1 VHIRSILPEWEILIV
16 NKLVYKRLFV
26 VSIKYLPKS
35 FSFTI
40 SLTLLLSGLLLVS
53 PLAFT
58 FVDPTALLRG
68 AAAQEHVLHNR
79 PPPSPDINDPN
90 LQVEEVVEGLELPT
104 SMAFLGENDILV
116 TEKDSGRVQRIVDG
130 ELQEEPVIDV
140 QVANNDE
147 RGLLGIDISN
157 TNGTGTANNEQYVF
171 LYFTE
176 SGGGADGDDWSEGI
190 SPAGTRLYRYNI
202 VPGIAEDDNDAQ
214 VQLTNETLL
223 LDLPATPGPR
233 YHGGP
238 VAIGPDNNVYVV
250 IGTLDHHETQAQN
263 FEDAPRPDGTSGVM
277 RITQEGEA
285 EDIQGVISDENPL
298 NLYYAYGMRQSFGM
312 EFDPVTGNLWDTE
325 NGPDQ
330 YDELNL
336 VEPGFNSGWRDVSG
350 LAERASDLNIEEDL
364 VDFDGKGKYS
374 DPEFTWQQTVA
385 PTGLDFLDSSAL
397 GAAYQNDL
405 FVGDYNNGNLY
416 HFDLNE
422 NRTQLVLGGGLAD
435 RALDP
440 GDEVG
445 DTLFGT
451 GFGGITDVKVGP
463 DGYLYVLTF
472 QDENGSIFRIVPEGL
487 DTDDTDDDTDEAEAV
502 EETADDT
509 GADDTDEAE
518 AVEETADD
526 TSVPTLAQILAE
538 RITRNTLNQ

>member
-1 VHIRSILPEWEILIV
+1 MG
-16 NKLVYKRLFV
+16 
-26 VSIKYLPKS
+26 IKSLPKS
-35 FSFTI
+35 ITI

-53 PLAFT
+53 PQALT
-58 FVDPTALLRG
+58 FIDPTALLRE
-68 AAAQEHVLHNR
+68 ASAQELREHILHNR
-79 PPPSPDINDPN
+79 PPPSPDVNDPN
-90 LQVEEVVEGLELPT
+90 LRVEEVFDGLELPT

-116 TEKDSGRVQRIVDG
+116 TEKDSGRVQRIIDG
-130 ELQEEPVIDV
+130 EMQDDPVIDV

-157 TNGTGTANNEQYVF
+157 TNGTANNEQYVF

-176 SGGGADGDDWSEGI
+176 SGGGEDGDDWSAGI
-190 SPAGTRLYRYNI
+190 PPSGTRLYKYNI
-202 VPGIAEDDNDAQ
+202 VQAIGEDDDDDDDEAQ
-214 VQLTNETLL
+214 VQLSNGTLL

-250 IGTLDHHETQAQN
+250 IGTVDHHETQAQN
-263 FEDAPRPDGTSGVM
+263 FEDAPEPDGTSGVF
-277 RITQEGEA
+277 RITQEGGVA
-285 EDIQGVISDENPL
+285 DIQGVISEEIPL
-298 NLYYAYGMRQSFGM
+298 NLYYGYGIRQSFGM

-350 LAERASDLNIEEDL
+350 LAGRAGDLNIEDDL
-364 VDFDGKGKYS
+364 VDFDGRGRYS

-385 PTGLDFLDSSAL
+385 PTGLDFLNSTGL
-397 GAAYQNDL
+397 GATYQNDL

-445 DTLFGT
+445 DILFGT

-472 QDENGSIFRIVPEGL
+472 QDDGGSIYRIVPEDV
-487 DTDDTDDDTDEAEAV
+487 DTDDDEADDDTDEAEI
-502 EETADDT
+502 EETT
-509 GADDTDEAE
+509 DDTDAP
-518 AVEETADD
+518 
-526 TSVPTLAQILAE
+526 SLAQTLVE
-538 RITRNTLNQ
+538 RITRDVTSQ

>member
-1 VHIRSILPEWEILIV
+1 MGF
-16 NKLVYKRLFV
+16 FV
-26 VSIKYLPKS
+26 VRITYLPMNS
-35 FSFTI
+35 TI
-40 SLTLLLSGLLLVS
+40 SVTLLLTGLLLLS
-53 PLAFT
+53 PQALTFT
-58 FVDPTALLRG
+58 APLPG
-68 AAAQEHVLHNR
+68 AAAQELREHISHNR
-79 PPPSPDINDPN
+79 PPASAADVNDPN
-90 LQVEEVVEGLELPT
+90 LRVETVIEGLEFPT

-157 TNGTGTANNEQYVF
+157 PNGTSTSNNEQYVF

-176 SGGGADGDDWSEGI
+176 SGGGEDGDDWSGGI

-202 VPGIAEDDNDAQ
+202 ASEIGEDDDDAQ
-214 VQLTNETLL
+214 VQLVNETLL

-238 VAIGPDNNVYVV
+238 VAIGPDNNAYVV
-250 IGTLDHHETQAQN
+250 IGTVDHHETQAQN
-263 FEDAPRPDGTSGVM
+263 FEDAPAPDGTSGIF
-277 RITQEGEA
+277 RTTQDGEVA
-285 EDIQGVISDENPL
+285 DIPGVISDQVPL

-325 NGPDQ
+325 NGPNQ

-350 LAERASDLNIEEDL
+350 LAARAPDLNIEDDL
-364 VDFDGKGKYS
+364 VDFDGRGKYS

-385 PTGLDFLDSSAL
+385 PTGLDFLNSSAL
-397 GAAYQNDL
+397 GAQYQNDL

-435 RALDP
+435 LALDP

-445 DTLFGT
+445 NILFGT

-472 QDENGSIFRIVPEGL
+472 QDEGSIFRIVPEDI
-487 DTDDTDDDTDEAEAV
+487 DTDDTDGTEGEESGATAATTTD
-502 EETADDT
+502 DDT
-509 GADDTDEAE
+509 GAR
-518 AVEETADD
+518 
-526 TSVPTLAQILAE
+526 SLNQILAE
-538 RITRNTLNQ
+538 RITRDILD

>member
-1 VHIRSILPEWEILIV
+1 MG
-16 NKLVYKRLFV
+16 
-26 VSIKYLPKS
+26 IKSLPKS
-35 FSFTI
+35 ITI

-53 PLAFT
+53 SQALT
-58 FVDPTALLRG
+58 FIDPTALLRG
-68 AAAQEHVLHNR
+68 ASAQELREHILHNR
-79 PPPSPDINDPN
+79 PPPSPDVNDPN
-90 LQVEEVVEGLELPT
+90 LRVEEVFDGLELPT

-116 TEKDSGRVQRIVDG
+116 TEKDSGRVQRIIDG
-130 ELQEEPVIDV
+130 EMQDDPVIDV

-157 TNGTGTANNEQYVF
+157 TNGTANNEQYVF

-176 SGGGADGDDWSEGI
+176 SGGGEDGDDWSAGI
-190 SPAGTRLYRYNI
+190 PPSGTRLYKYNI
-202 VPGIAEDDNDAQ
+202 VQAIGEDDDDDEAQ
-214 VQLTNETLL
+214 VQLSNGTLL

-238 VAIGPDNNVYVV
+238 VTVGPDNNVYVV
-250 IGTLDHHETQAQN
+250 IGTVDHHETQAQN
-263 FEDAPRPDGTSGVM
+263 FEDAPEPDGTSGVF
-277 RITQEGEA
+277 RITQEGRVA
-285 EDIQGVISDENPL
+285 DIQGVISEEIPL
-298 NLYYAYGMRQSFGM
+298 NLYYGYGIRQSFGM

-350 LAERASDLNIEEDL
+350 LAGRAGDLNIEDDL
-364 VDFDGKGKYS
+364 VDFDGRGRYS

-385 PTGLDFLDSSAL
+385 PTGLDFLNSTGL

-445 DTLFGT
+445 EILFGT

-472 QDENGSIFRIVPEGL
+472 QDDGGSIYRIVPEDA
-487 DTDDTDDDTDEAEAV
+487 DTDDDEPDGDTDEAEI
-502 EETADDT
+502 EETTDDT
-509 GADDTDEAE
+509 GA
-518 AVEETADD
+518 
-526 TSVPTLAQILAE
+526 PTLAQTLVE
-538 RITRNTLNQ
+538 RITRDVTSQ

>member
-1 VHIRSILPEWEILIV
+1 ML
-16 NKLVYKRLFV
+16 
-26 VSIKYLPKS
+26 
-35 FSFTI
+35 SFTLLVT
-40 SLTLLLSGLLLVS
+40 SLLLLSPQAL
-53 PLAFT
+53 T
-58 FVDPTALLRG
+58 FIDPTAPLPG
-68 AAAQEHVLHNR
+68 AAAQELQNHISHNR
-79 PPPSPDINDPN
+79 PPASSPDVNDPN
-90 LQVEEVVEGLELPT
+90 LRVETVVEGLEFPT

-130 ELQEEPVIDV
+130 DLQEEPVIDV

-147 RGLLGIDISN
+147 RGLLGIDISSP
-157 TNGTGTANNEQYVF
+157 NGTRTNNNEQYVF

-176 SGGGADGDDWSEGI
+176 SGGGEDGDDWSEGI
-190 SPAGTRLYRYNI
+190 APAGTRLYRYNI
-202 VPGIAEDDNDAQ
+202 APEIGEDAQ
-214 VQLTNETLL
+214 MQLVNETLL

-238 VAIGPDNNVYVV
+238 VAVGPDNNAYVV
-250 IGTLDHHETQAQN
+250 IGTVDHHETQAQN
-263 FEDAPRPDGTSGVM
+263 FEDGPAPDGTSGII
-277 RITQEGEA
+277 RTTQEGKVA
-285 EDIQGVISDENPL
+285 DIPGVISDQVPL
-298 NLYYAYGMRQSFGM
+298 SLYYAYGMRQSFGM

-325 NGPDQ
+325 NGPNQ

-350 LAERASDLNIEEDL
+350 LAQRAPDLNVEEDL
-364 VDFDGKGKYS
+364 VDFDGRGVYS

-385 PTGLDFLDSSAL
+385 PTGLDFLNSSAL
-397 GAAYQNDL
+397 GAQYQNDL

-422 NRTQLVLGGGLAD
+422 NRTQLVLEGGLAD

-445 DTLFGT
+445 NILFGT

-472 QDENGSIFRIVPEGL
+472 QDEGSIFRIVPEDFDDDTDGTEGE
-487 DTDDTDDDTDEAEAV
+487 DNAATSTTTDDTDGTEGEDNAAT
-502 EETADDT
+502 DDT
-509 GADDTDEAE
+509 GDR
-518 AVEETADD
+518 
-526 TSVPTLAQILAE
+526 SLSQILVE
-538 RITRNTLNQ
+538 RITRDVLNQ

>member
-1 VHIRSILPEWEILIV
+1 MNS
-16 NKLVYKRLFV
+16 
-26 VSIKYLPKS
+26 
-35 FSFTI
+35 TI
-40 SLTLLLSGLLLVS
+40 SVTLLLTGLLLLS
-53 PLAFT
+53 PQALTFT
-58 FVDPTALLRG
+58 APLPG
-68 AAAQEHVLHNR
+68 AAAQELREHISHNR
-79 PPPSPDINDPN
+79 PPASAADVNDPN
-90 LQVEEVVEGLELPT
+90 LRVETVIEGLEFPT

-157 TNGTGTANNEQYVF
+157 PNGTSTSNNEQYVF

-176 SGGGADGDDWSEGI
+176 SGGGEDGDDWSGGI

-202 VPGIAEDDNDAQ
+202 ASEIGEDDDDDAQ
-214 VQLTNETLL
+214 VQLVNETLL

-250 IGTLDHHETQAQN
+250 IGTVDHHETQAQN
-263 FEDAPRPDGTSGVM
+263 FEDAPAPDGTSGIF
-277 RITQEGEA
+277 RITQDGEVG
-285 EDIQGVISDENPL
+285 DIPGVISDQVPL

-325 NGPDQ
+325 NGPNQ

-350 LAERASDLNIEEDL
+350 LAARAPDLNIEDDL
-364 VDFDGKGKYS
+364 VDFDGRGKYS

-385 PTGLDFLDSSAL
+385 PTGLDFLNSSAL
-397 GAAYQNDL
+397 GAQYQNDL

-422 NRTQLVLGGGLAD
+422 NRTQLVLEGGLAD

-445 DTLFGT
+445 SILFGT

-472 QDENGSIFRIVPEGL
+472 QDDGGSIFRIIPE
-487 DTDDTDDDTDEAEAV
+487 DADADDADEAEEEATATAATTTDDDT
-502 EETADDT
+502 
-509 GADDTDEAE
+509 GAR
-518 AVEETADD
+518 
-526 TSVPTLAQILAE
+526 SLNQILAE
-538 RITRNTLNQ
+538 RITRDILD

>member
-1 VHIRSILPEWEILIV
+1 MR
-16 NKLVYKRLFV
+16 
-26 VSIKYLPKS
+26 IKSLPKS
-35 FSFTI
+35 ITI
-40 SLTLLLSGLLLVS
+40 SLTLLLSGLLLVT
-53 PLAFT
+53 PQALT
-58 FVDPTALLRG
+58 FIDPTALLRG
-68 AAAQEHVLHNR
+68 AAAQELREHILHNR
-79 PPPSPDINDPN
+79 PSPSPDVNDPN
-90 LQVEEVVEGLELPT
+90 LRVEEVFEGLELPT

-130 ELQEEPVIDV
+130 ELQDDPVIDV

-157 TNGTGTANNEQYVF
+157 TNGTANNEQYVF

-176 SGGGADGDDWSEGI
+176 SGGGEDGDDWSAGI
-190 SPAGTRLYRYNI
+190 PPSGTRLYKYNI
-202 VPGIAEDDNDAQ
+202 VQAIGEDDDDDDEAQ
-214 VQLTNETLL
+214 MQLSNGTLL

-238 VAIGPDNNVYVV
+238 VTIGPDNNVYVV
-250 IGTLDHHETQAQN
+250 IGTVDHHETQAQN
-263 FEDAPRPDGTSGVM
+263 FEDGPEPDGTSGVF
-277 RITQEGEA
+277 RITQEGVVA
-285 EDIQGVISDENPL
+285 DIQGVISEEIPL
-298 NLYYAYGMRQSFGM
+298 NLYYGYGIRQSFGM
-312 EFDPVTGNLWDTE
+312 AFDPVTGNLWDTE

-350 LAERASDLNIEEDL
+350 LAARAGDLNIEDDL
-364 VDFDGKGKYS
+364 VDFDDRGRYS

-385 PTGLDFLDSSAL
+385 PTGLDFLNSTGL

-440 GDEVG
+440 GDQVG
-445 DTLFGT
+445 DILFGT
-451 GFGGITDVKVGP
+451 GFGGITDVKAGP

-472 QDENGSIFRIVPEGL
+472 QDDGGSIYRIVPEDA
-487 DTDDTDDDTDEAEAV
+487 DTDADEDTDEADADTDEAEI
-502 EETADDT
+502 EETTVDT
-509 GADDTDEAE
+509 GA
-518 AVEETADD
+518 
-526 TSVPTLAQILAE
+526 PTLAQTLVE
-538 RITRNTLNQ
+538 RITRDVLSQ

>member
-1 VHIRSILPEWEILIV
+1 MG
-16 NKLVYKRLFV
+16 
-26 VSIKYLPKS
+26 IKYLPK
-35 FSFTI
+35 SFTI

-53 PLAFT
+53 PQALT
-58 FVDPTALLRG
+58 FIDPTALLRG
-68 AAAQEHVLHNR
+68 AAAQELREHILHNR
-79 PPPSPDINDPN
+79 PPPSPDVNDPN
-90 LQVEEVVEGLELPT
+90 LRVEEVFEGLELPT

-116 TEKDSGRVQRIVDG
+116 TEKDSGTVQRIVDG
-130 ELQEEPVIDV
+130 ELQDDPVIDV

-157 TNGTGTANNEQYVF
+157 TNSTDTANNEQYVF

-176 SGGGADGDDWSEGI
+176 SGGGEDGDDWSAGI
-190 SPAGTRLYRYNI
+190 PPSGTRLYKYNI
-202 VPGIAEDDNDAQ
+202 VQAIGDEDDDDDAQ
-214 VQLTNETLL
+214 VQLANETLL

-250 IGTLDHHETQAQN
+250 IGTVDHHETQAQN
-263 FEDAPRPDGTSGVM
+263 FEDGPEPDGTSGVI
-277 RITQEGEA
+277 RITQEGEVA
-285 EDIQGVISDENPL
+285 DIQGVISDEVPL
-298 NLYYAYGMRQSFGM
+298 NLYYGYGMRQSFGM
-312 EFDPVTGNLWDTE
+312 AFDPVTGNLWDTE

-350 LAERASDLNIEEDL
+350 LAERAGDLDIENDL
-364 VDFDGKGKYS
+364 VDFDGRGIYS

-385 PTGLDFLDSSAL
+385 PTGLDFLNSGGL

-440 GDEVG
+440 GDAVG
-445 DTLFGT
+445 DILFGT
-451 GFGGITDVKVGP
+451 GFGGITDVKAGP

-472 QDENGSIFRIVPEGL
+472 QDDGGSIYRIVPEDA
-487 DTDDTDDDTDEAEAV
+487 DTDDDTDDADTDDDTDEAEV
-502 EETADDT
+502 EETTDET
-509 GADDTDEAE
+509 GAP
-518 AVEETADD
+518 
-526 TSVPTLAQILAE
+526 SIAQILVE
-538 RITRNTLNQ
+538 RITRDALSQ

>member
-1 VHIRSILPEWEILIV
+1 M
-16 NKLVYKRLFV
+16 
-26 VSIKYLPKS
+26 
-35 FSFTI
+35 I

-53 PLAFT
+53 PQALT
-58 FVDPTALLRG
+58 FIDPTALLRG
-68 AAAQEHVLHNR
+68 ASAQELREHILHNR
-79 PPPSPDINDPN
+79 PPPSPDVNDPN
-90 LQVEEVVEGLELPT
+90 LRVEEVFDGLELPT

-116 TEKDSGRVQRIVDG
+116 TEKDSGRVQRIIDG
-130 ELQEEPVIDV
+130 EMQDDPVIDV

-157 TNGTGTANNEQYVF
+157 TNGTANNEQYVF

-176 SGGGADGDDWSEGI
+176 SGGGEDGDDWSAGI
-190 SPAGTRLYRYNI
+190 PPSGTRLYKYNI
-202 VPGIAEDDNDAQ
+202 VQAIGEDDDDDDDAQ
-214 VQLTNETLL
+214 VQLSNGTLL

-250 IGTLDHHETQAQN
+250 IGTVDHHETQAQN
-263 FEDAPRPDGTSGVM
+263 FEDAPEPDGTSGVF
-277 RITQEGEA
+277 RITQEGGVA
-285 EDIQGVISDENPL
+285 DIQGVISDEVPL
-298 NLYYAYGMRQSFGM
+298 NLYYAYGIRQSFGM

-350 LAERASDLNIEEDL
+350 LAGRAGDLNIEDDL
-364 VDFDGKGKYS
+364 VDFDGRGRYS

-385 PTGLDFLDSSAL
+385 PTGLDFLNSTGL
-397 GAAYQNDL
+397 GATYQNDL

-440 GDEVG
+440 GVEVS
-445 DTLFGT
+445 DILFGT

-472 QDENGSIFRIVPEGL
+472 QDDGGSIYRIVPEDV
-487 DTDDTDDDTDEAEAV
+487 DTDDDEADDDTDEAEI
-502 EETADDT
+502 EETTDDT
-509 GADDTDEAE
+509 GA
-518 AVEETADD
+518 
-526 TSVPTLAQILAE
+526 PTLAQTLVE
-538 RITRNTLNQ
+538 RITRDVTSQ

>member
-1 VHIRSILPEWEILIV
+1 MI
-16 NKLVYKRLFV
+16 KQLFV
-26 VSIKYLPKS
+26 VTIRYLPKNI
-35 FSFTI
+35 TT
-40 SLTLLLSGLLLVS
+40 SLTLLLLGLLLLSVQ
-53 PLAFT
+53 AFT
-58 FVDPTALLRG
+58 FIDPTALSRG
-68 AAAQEHVLHNR
+68 AAAQEAREHISHNR
-79 PPPSPDINDPN
+79 PPPSPEVNDPN
-90 LQVEEVVEGLELPT
+90 LQVEEVFEGLELPT
-104 SMAFLGENDILV
+104 SMAFLGDNDLLV

-130 ELQEEPVIDV
+130 ELQEDPVIDV

-157 TNGTGTANNEQYVF
+157 TNGAEYVF

-176 SGGGADGDDWSEGI
+176 SGGGEDGDDWSEGI
-190 SPAGTRLYRYNI
+190 SPAGTRLYRYN
-202 VPGIAEDDNDAQ
+202 VVSGIGEDGDNAD

-238 VAIGPDNNVYVV
+238 VAIGPDNNVYAV
-250 IGTLDHHETQAQN
+250 IGTVDHHETQAQN
-263 FEDAPRPDGTSGVM
+263 FEDGPKPDGTSGIM
-277 RITQEGEA
+277 RITQEGEV
-285 EDIQGVISDENPL
+285 EDIQGIISDETPL
-298 NLYYAYGMRQSFGM
+298 NLYYGYGMRQSFGM

-325 NGPDQ
+325 NGPNQ

-350 LAERASDLNIEEDL
+350 LAERADDLDIEEDL
-364 VDFDGKGKYS
+364 VDFDGRGRYS

-397 GAAYQNDL
+397 GAVYQNDL

-422 NRTQLVLGGGLAD
+422 NRTQLVLGGDLLD
-435 RALDP
+435 KALDP
-440 GDEVG
+440 GDEV
-445 DTLFGT
+445 DDILFGT

-463 DGYLYVLTF
+463 DGYLYVSTF
-472 QDENGSIFRIVPEGL
+472 QDDSGSIFRIVPNDL
-487 DTDDTDDDTDEAEAV
+487 DADDTDEAEGVEETATTTASDTDDTDVDETDEAEGV

-509 GADDTDEAE
+509 GAP
-518 AVEETADD
+518 
-526 TSVPTLAQILAE
+526 SLAQILAE
-538 RITRNTLNQ
+538 RVSRNTINQ

>member
-1 VHIRSILPEWEILIV
+1 MGF
-16 NKLVYKRLFV
+16 FV
-26 VSIKYLPKS
+26 VRITYLPMNS
-35 FSFTI
+35 TI
-40 SLTLLLSGLLLVS
+40 SVTLLLTGLLLLS
-53 PLAFT
+53 PQALTFT
-58 FVDPTALLRG
+58 APLPG
-68 AAAQEHVLHNR
+68 AAAQELREHISHNR
-79 PPPSPDINDPN
+79 PPASAADVNDPN
-90 LQVEEVVEGLELPT
+90 LRVETVIEGLEFPT

-157 TNGTGTANNEQYVF
+157 PNGTSTSNNEQYVF

-176 SGGGADGDDWSEGI
+176 SGGGEDGDDWSGGI

-202 VPGIAEDDNDAQ
+202 ASEIGEDDDDDAQ
-214 VQLTNETLL
+214 VQLVNETLL

-238 VAIGPDNNVYVV
+238 VAIGPDNNAYVV
-250 IGTLDHHETQAQN
+250 IGTVDHHETQAQN
-263 FEDAPRPDGTSGVM
+263 FEDAPAPDGTSGIF
-277 RITQEGEA
+277 RTTQDGEVA
-285 EDIQGVISDENPL
+285 DIPGVISDQVPL

-325 NGPDQ
+325 NGPNQ

-350 LAERASDLNIEEDL
+350 LAARAPDLNIEDDL
-364 VDFDGKGKYS
+364 VDFDGRGKYS

-385 PTGLDFLDSSAL
+385 PTGLDFLNSSAL
-397 GAAYQNDL
+397 GAQYQNDL

-435 RALDP
+435 LALDP

-445 DTLFGT
+445 NILFGT

-472 QDENGSIFRIVPEGL
+472 QDEGSIFRIVPEDI
-487 DTDDTDDDTDEAEAV
+487 DTDDTDGTEGEESGATAATTTD
-502 EETADDT
+502 DDT
-509 GADDTDEAE
+509 GAR
-518 AVEETADD
+518 
-526 TSVPTLAQILAE
+526 SLNQILAE
-538 RITRNTLNQ
+538 RITRDILD

>member
-1 VHIRSILPEWEILIV
+1 VG
-16 NKLVYKRLFV
+16 
-26 VSIKYLPKS
+26 IKYLPKS
-35 FSFTI
+35 VTI

-53 PLAFT
+53 PQALT
-58 FVDPTALLRG
+58 FIE
-68 AAAQEHVLHNR
+68 AAAQELREHILHNR
-79 PPPSPDINDPN
+79 PSPSPDINDPN
-90 LQVEEVVEGLELPT
+90 LEVEEVFEGLELPT
-104 SMAFLGENDILV
+104 SMAFLGEDDILV

-130 ELQEEPVIDV
+130 EMQEEPVIDV

-157 TNGTGTANNEQYVF
+157 TNGTGQYVF

-176 SGGGADGDDWSEGI
+176 SGGGEDGDDWSEGTP
-190 SPAGTRLYRYNI
+190 PAGTRLYRYNI
-202 VPGIAEDDNDAQ
+202 VPGIGEDAQ
-214 VQLTNETLL
+214 MQLTGETLL

-263 FEDAPRPDGTSGVM
+263 FEDGPEPDGTSGIM
-277 RITQEGEA
+277 RITQEGDEA
-285 EDIQGVISDENPL
+285 DIQGIISDETPL
-298 NLYYAYGMRQSFGM
+298 NLYYGYGIRQSFGM

-325 NGPDQ
+325 NGNIE

-350 LAERASDLNIEEDL
+350 LAERAGDLDMEEDL
-364 VDFDGKGKYS
+364 VDFDGRGRYS

-397 GAAYQNDL
+397 GATYQNDL

-416 HFDLNE
+416 HFDLNQD
-422 NRTQLVLGGGLAD
+422 RTQLVLGGGLAD
-435 RALDP
+435 RALDS
-440 GDEVG
+440 GDVVG
-445 DTLFGT
+445 DILFGT
-451 GFGGITDVKVGP
+451 GFGGITDVEVGP

-472 QDENGSIFRIVPEGL
+472 QDDGGSIFRIVPEGL
-487 DTDDTDDDTDEAEAV
+487 DTDGDADE
-502 EETADDT
+502 EE
-509 GADDTDEAE
+509 
-518 AVEETADD
+518 
-526 TSVPTLAQILAE
+526 
-538 RITRNTLNQ
+538 

>member
-1 VHIRSILPEWEILIV
+1 MRIT
-16 NKLVYKRLFV
+16 
-26 VSIKYLPKS
+26 YLPPNITLS
-35 FSFTI
+35 V
-40 SLTLLLSGLLLVS
+40 TLLLMGILLLS
-53 PLAFT
+53 PQAMTFT
-58 FVDPTALLRG
+58 ASLPG
-68 AAAQEHVLHNR
+68 AAAQELREHILHNR
-79 PPPSPDINDPN
+79 PPPSPNVNDPN
-90 LQVEEVVEGLELPT
+90 LRVETVFEDLEFPT

-116 TEKDSGRVQRIVDG
+116 TEKESGRVQRIVDG
-130 ELQEEPVIDV
+130 EMQDEPIIDV

-147 RGLLGIDISN
+147 RGLLGIDISSPN
-157 TNGTGTANNEQYVF
+157 STPTNNNERYVF

-176 SGGGADGDDWSEGI
+176 SGGGEDGDDWSGGI
-190 SPAGTRLYRYNI
+190 APAGTRLYRYNI
-202 VPGIAEDDNDAQ
+202 ASEIGEDDDDDDAQ
-214 VQLTNETLL
+214 MQLVNGTLL

-238 VAIGPDNNVYVV
+238 VAIGPDNNAYVV
-250 IGTLDHHETQAQN
+250 IGTVDHHETQAQN
-263 FEDAPRPDGTSGVM
+263 FEDAPAPDGTSGIF
-277 RITQEGEA
+277 RTTQEGEVA
-285 EDIQGVISDENPL
+285 DIPGVISDQVPL

-350 LAERASDLNIEEDL
+350 LAERAAGLSVEDDL
-364 VDFDGKGKYS
+364 VDFDGRGNYS

-385 PTGLDFLDSSAL
+385 PTGLDFLNSSAL
-397 GAAYQNDL
+397 GAQYQNDL

-422 NRTQLVLGGGLAD
+422 NRTQLVLEGGLAD

-445 DTLFGT
+445 SILFGT

-472 QDENGSIFRIVPEGL
+472 QDDGGSIFRIIPE
-487 DTDDTDDDTDEAEAV
+487 DADADDADEAEEEATATAATTTDDDT
-502 EETADDT
+502 
-509 GADDTDEAE
+509 GAR
-518 AVEETADD
+518 
-526 TSVPTLAQILAE
+526 SLNQILAE
-538 RITRNTLNQ
+538 RITRDILD

>member
-1 VHIRSILPEWEILIV
+1 MNS
-16 NKLVYKRLFV
+16 
-26 VSIKYLPKS
+26 
-35 FSFTI
+35 TI
-40 SLTLLLSGLLLVS
+40 SVTLLLTGLLLLS
-53 PLAFT
+53 PQALTFT
-58 FVDPTALLRG
+58 APLPG
-68 AAAQEHVLHNR
+68 AAAQELREHISHNR
-79 PPPSPDINDPN
+79 PPASAADVNDPN
-90 LQVEEVVEGLELPT
+90 LRVETVIEGLEFPT

-157 TNGTGTANNEQYVF
+157 PNGTSTSNNEQYVF

-176 SGGGADGDDWSEGI
+176 SGGGEDGDDWSGGI
-190 SPAGTRLYRYNI
+190 SPTGTRLYRYNI
-202 VPGIAEDDNDAQ
+202 ASEIGEDEDDDAQ
-214 VQLTNETLL
+214 VQLVNETLL

-238 VAIGPDNNVYVV
+238 VAIGPDNNAYVV
-250 IGTLDHHETQAQN
+250 IGTVDHHETQAQN
-263 FEDAPRPDGTSGVM
+263 FEDAPAPDGTSGIF
-277 RITQEGEA
+277 RTTQDGEVA
-285 EDIQGVISDENPL
+285 DIPGVISDQVPL
-298 NLYYAYGMRQSFGM
+298 NFYYAYGMRQSFGM

-325 NGPDQ
+325 NGPNQ

-350 LAERASDLNIEEDL
+350 LAARAPELNIEDDL
-364 VDFDGKGKYS
+364 VDFDGRGNYS

-385 PTGLDFLDSSAL
+385 PTGLDFLNASAL
-397 GAAYQNDL
+397 GAQYQNDL

-422 NRTQLVLGGGLAD
+422 NRTQLVLEGGLAD

-445 DTLFGT
+445 SILFGT

-472 QDENGSIFRIVPEGL
+472 QDDGGSIFRIIPE
-487 DTDDTDDDTDEAEAV
+487 DADADDADEAEEEATATAATTTDDDT
-502 EETADDT
+502 
-509 GADDTDEAE
+509 GAR
-518 AVEETADD
+518 
-526 TSVPTLAQILAE
+526 SLNQILAE
-538 RITRNTLNQ
+538 RITRDILD

>member
-1 VHIRSILPEWEILIV
+1 
-16 NKLVYKRLFV
+16 
-26 VSIKYLPKS
+26 
-35 FSFTI
+35 
-40 SLTLLLSGLLLVS
+40 
-53 PLAFT
+53 
-58 FVDPTALLRG
+58 
-68 AAAQEHVLHNR
+68 
-79 PPPSPDINDPN
+79 
-90 LQVEEVVEGLELPT
+90 
-104 SMAFLGENDILV
+104 
-116 TEKDSGRVQRIVDG
+116 
-130 ELQEEPVIDV
+130 
-140 QVANNDE
+140 
-147 RGLLGIDISN
+147 
-157 TNGTGTANNEQYVF
+157 
-171 LYFTE
+171 
-176 SGGGADGDDWSEGI
+176 
-190 SPAGTRLYRYNI
+190 
-202 VPGIAEDDNDAQ
+202 
-214 VQLTNETLL
+214 
-223 LDLPATPGPR
+223 
-233 YHGGP
+233 
-238 VAIGPDNNVYVV
+238 
-250 IGTLDHHETQAQN
+250 
-263 FEDAPRPDGTSGVM
+263 M

-422 NRTQLVLGGGLAD
+422 NRTQLVLGGSLAD
-435 RALDP
+435 RSLDP

>member
-1 VHIRSILPEWEILIV
+1 MG
-16 NKLVYKRLFV
+16 
-26 VSIKYLPKS
+26 IKSLPKS
-35 FSFTI
+35 ITI

-53 PLAFT
+53 SQALT
-58 FVDPTALLRG
+58 FIDPTALLRG
-68 AAAQEHVLHNR
+68 ASAQELREHILHNR
-79 PPPSPDINDPN
+79 PPPSPDVNDPN
-90 LQVEEVVEGLELPT
+90 LRVEEVFDGLELPT

-116 TEKDSGRVQRIVDG
+116 TEKDSGRVQRIIDG
-130 ELQEEPVIDV
+130 EMQDDPVIDV

-157 TNGTGTANNEQYVF
+157 TNGTANNEQYVF

-176 SGGGADGDDWSEGI
+176 SGGGEDGDDWSAGI
-190 SPAGTRLYRYNI
+190 PPSGTRLYKYNI
-202 VPGIAEDDNDAQ
+202 VQAIGEDDDDDEAQ
-214 VQLTNETLL
+214 VQLSNGTLL

-238 VAIGPDNNVYVV
+238 VTVGPDNNVYVV
-250 IGTLDHHETQAQN
+250 IGTVDHHETQAQN
-263 FEDAPRPDGTSGVM
+263 FEDAPEPDGTSGVF
-277 RITQEGEA
+277 RITQEGRVA
-285 EDIQGVISDENPL
+285 DIQGVISEEIPL
-298 NLYYAYGMRQSFGM
+298 NLYYGYGIRQSFGM

-350 LAERASDLNIEEDL
+350 LAGRAGDLNIEDDL
-364 VDFDGKGKYS
+364 VDFDGRGRYS

-385 PTGLDFLDSSAL
+385 PTGLDFLNSTGL

-445 DTLFGT
+445 EILFGT

-472 QDENGSIFRIVPEGL
+472 QDDGGSIYRIVPEDL
-487 DTDDTDDDTDEAEAV
+487 DTDDDEADGDTDEAEI
-502 EETADDT
+502 EETTDDT
-509 GADDTDEAE
+509 GA
-518 AVEETADD
+518 
-526 TSVPTLAQILAE
+526 PTLAQTLVE
-538 RITRNTLNQ
+538 RITRDVTSQ

>member
-1 VHIRSILPEWEILIV
+1 M
-16 NKLVYKRLFV
+16 
-26 VSIKYLPKS
+26 
-35 FSFTI
+35 

-53 PLAFT
+53 PQALT
-58 FVDPTALLRG
+58 FIDPAELPRE
-68 AAAQEHVLHNR
+68 AAAQELREHILHNR
-79 PPPSPDINDPN
+79 PSPSPNVNDPS
-90 LQVEEVVEGLELPT
+90 LRVEEVFEGLQLPT

-116 TEKDSGRVQRIVDG
+116 TEKDSGTVQRIVDG

-176 SGGGADGDDWSEGI
+176 SGGGEDGDDWSAGI
-190 SPAGTRLYRYNI
+190 PPAGTRLYRYNI
-202 VPGIAEDDNDAQ
+202 VQGIEGDDDEDTQ
-214 VQLTNETLL
+214 VQLTNGTLL

-238 VAIGPDNNVYVV
+238 VAIGPDNSVYVV
-250 IGTLDHHETQAQN
+250 IGTVDHHETQSQN
-263 FEDAPRPDGTSGVM
+263 FEDGPAPDGTSGVM
-277 RITQEGEA
+277 RITQEGEVA
-285 EDIQGVISDENPL
+285 NIQGVISDEIPL
-298 NLYYAYGMRQSFGM
+298 NLYYAYGIRQSFGM

-325 NGPDQ
+325 NGNLE
-330 YDELNL
+330 YDEINL

-350 LAERASDLNIEEDL
+350 LAGRTADLDIEEDL
-364 VDFDGKGKYS
+364 VNFDGRGRYS

-385 PTGLDFLDSSAL
+385 PTGLDFLDSSGL

-440 GDEVG
+440 GDQVG
-445 DTLFGT
+445 DILFGT

-472 QDENGSIFRIVPEGL
+472 QDDGGSIYRIVPDDL
-487 DTDDTDDDTDEAEAV
+487 DTEDADEAEV
-502 EETADDT
+502 EETTDDADEAEVEETTDDT
-509 GADDTDEAE
+509 GAP
-518 AVEETADD
+518 
-526 TSVPTLAQILAE
+526 SLAQILAE
-538 RITRNTLNQ
+538 RITRGTINQ

>member
-1 VHIRSILPEWEILIV
+1 MG
-16 NKLVYKRLFV
+16 
-26 VSIKYLPKS
+26 IKSLPKS
-35 FSFTI
+35 ITI

-53 PLAFT
+53 PQALT
-58 FVDPTALLRG
+58 FIDPTALLRE
-68 AAAQEHVLHNR
+68 ASAQELREHILHNR
-79 PPPSPDINDPN
+79 PPPSPDVNDPN
-90 LQVEEVVEGLELPT
+90 LRVEEVFDGLELPT

-116 TEKDSGRVQRIVDG
+116 TEKDSGRVQRIIDG
-130 ELQEEPVIDV
+130 EMQDDPVIDV

-157 TNGTGTANNEQYVF
+157 TNGTANNEQYVF

-176 SGGGADGDDWSEGI
+176 SGGGEDGDDWSAGI
-190 SPAGTRLYRYNI
+190 PPSGTRLYKYNI
-202 VPGIAEDDNDAQ
+202 VQAIGEDDDDDDDDDDEAQ
-214 VQLTNETLL
+214 VQLSNGTLL

-250 IGTLDHHETQAQN
+250 IGTVDHHETQAQN
-263 FEDAPRPDGTSGVM
+263 FEDAPEPDGTSGVF
-277 RITQEGEA
+277 RITQEGEVA
-285 EDIQGVISDENPL
+285 DIQGVISEEIPL
-298 NLYYAYGMRQSFGM
+298 NLYYGYGIRQSFGM

-350 LAERASDLNIEEDL
+350 LAGRAGDLNIEDDL
-364 VDFDGKGKYS
+364 VDFDGRGRYS

-385 PTGLDFLDSSAL
+385 PTGLDFLNSTGL
-397 GAAYQNDL
+397 GATYQNDL

-445 DTLFGT
+445 DILFGT

-472 QDENGSIFRIVPEGL
+472 QDDGGSIYRIVPEDV
-487 DTDDTDDDTDEAEAV
+487 DTDDDEADDDTDEAEI
-502 EETADDT
+502 EETT
-509 GADDTDEAE
+509 DDTDAP
-518 AVEETADD
+518 
-526 TSVPTLAQILAE
+526 SLAQTLVE
-538 RITRNTLNQ
+538 RITRDVTSQ

>member
-1 VHIRSILPEWEILIV
+1 VRIT
-16 NKLVYKRLFV
+16 
-26 VSIKYLPKS
+26 YLS
-35 FSFTI
+35 TSNT
-40 SLTLLLSGLLLVS
+40 LYVTLLLTGLLLLS
-53 PLAFT
+53 PQALTFT
-58 FVDPTALLRG
+58 APLPG
-68 AAAQEHVLHNR
+68 AAAQELREHISHNR
-79 PPPSPDINDPN
+79 PSASAASVNDPN
-90 LQVEEVVEGLELPT
+90 LRVETVVEGLEFPT
-104 SMAFLGENDILV
+104 SMAFLGQNDILV

-147 RGLLGIDISN
+147 RGLLGIDVSSSN
-157 TNGTGTANNEQYVF
+157 NTVTNNNEQYVF

-176 SGGGADGDDWSEGI
+176 SGGGEDGDDWSGGI
-190 SPAGTRLYRYNI
+190 APAGTRLYRYNI
-202 VPGIAEDDNDAQ
+202 APGIGEDAQ
-214 VQLTNETLL
+214 MQLVNETLL

-238 VAIGPDNNVYVV
+238 VAIGPDNNAYVV
-250 IGTLDHHETQAQN
+250 IGTVDHHETQAQN
-263 FEDAPRPDGTSGVM
+263 FEDGPAPDGTSGIM
-277 RITQEGEA
+277 RITRDGEVA
-285 EDIQGVISDENPL
+285 DIPGVISDQVPL

-325 NGPDQ
+325 NGPSQ

-350 LAERASDLNIEEDL
+350 LAERAPDLNIEDDL
-364 VDFDGKGKYS
+364 VDFEGRGNYS
-374 DPEFTWQQTVA
+374 DPEFTWQQTIG
-385 PTGLDFLDSSAL
+385 PTGLDFLNSSAL
-397 GAAYQNDL
+397 GAQYQNDL

-422 NRTQLVLGGGLAD
+422 NRTQLVLEGGLAD

-445 DTLFGT
+445 NILFGT

-472 QDENGSIFRIVPEGL
+472 QDDGSIFRIVPEGVVA
-487 DTDDTDDDTDEAEAV
+487 DETDEEDSGATAAAAATTDETDGTDEEDSGATAAAAATTDDDA
-502 EETADDT
+502 
-509 GADDTDEAE
+509 GAR
-518 AVEETADD
+518 
-526 TSVPTLAQILAE
+526 SLSQILAE
-538 RITRNTLNQ
+538 RITRDILD

>member
-1 VHIRSILPEWEILIV
+1 MRIT
-16 NKLVYKRLFV
+16 
-26 VSIKYLPKS
+26 YLRTTNTLS
-35 FSFTI
+35 V
-40 SLTLLLSGLLLVS
+40 TLLLTGLLLLS
-53 PLAFT
+53 PQALTFT
-58 FVDPTALLRG
+58 TSTPE
-68 AAAQEHVLHNR
+68 AAAQEMRDHISHDR
-79 PPPSPDINDPN
+79 PSASPDVNDPN
-90 LQVEEVVEGLELPT
+90 LRVETVVTGLEFPT

-116 TEKDSGRVQRIVDG
+116 TEKDSGKVQRIVDG

-147 RGLLGIDISN
+147 RGLLGIDISGP
-157 TNGTGTANNEQYVF
+157 NGTLTNNNEQYVF

-176 SGGGADGDDWSEGI
+176 SGGGEDGDDWSEGI
-190 SPAGTRLYRYNI
+190 APAGTRLYRYNI
-202 VPGIAEDDNDAQ
+202 APGIGEDAQ
-214 VQLTNETLL
+214 MQLVNETLL

-238 VAIGPDNNVYVV
+238 VAFGPDNNVYVI
-250 IGTLDHHETQAQN
+250 IGDLDHHQTQAQN
-263 FEDAPRPDGTSGVM
+263 FEDGPAPDGSSGIF
-277 RITQEGEA
+277 RITQEGKA
-285 EDIQGVISDENPL
+285 ADIPGIISDQVPQ

-325 NGPDQ
+325 NGPNQ

-350 LAERASDLNIEEDL
+350 LAERAADLDIEDDF
-364 VDFDGKGKYS
+364 VDFDGRGNYS

-385 PTGLDFLDSSAL
+385 PTGLDFLNSSAL
-397 GAAYQNDL
+397 GGQYQNDL

-422 NRTQLVLGGGLAD
+422 NRTQLVLEGGLAD

-440 GDEVG
+440 GDEV
-445 DTLFGT
+445 DNILFGT

-472 QDENGSIFRIVPEGL
+472 QDEGSIFRIVPE
-487 DTDDTDDDTDEAEAV
+487 DA
-502 EETADDT
+502 
-509 GADDTDEAE
+509 GADDTDVTEGDEDA
-518 AVEETADD
+518 ATTDAATTTDD
-526 TSVPTLAQILAE
+526 TGARSPSQILVD
-538 RITRNTLNQ
+538 RITRDLLSG

>member
-1 VHIRSILPEWEILIV
+1 VG
-16 NKLVYKRLFV
+16 
-26 VSIKYLPKS
+26 IKSLPKS
-35 FSFTI
+35 ITI

-53 PLAFT
+53 SQALT
-58 FVDPTALLRG
+58 FIDPTALLRG
-68 AAAQEHVLHNR
+68 ASAQELREHILHNR
-79 PPPSPDINDPN
+79 PPPSPDVNDPN
-90 LQVEEVVEGLELPT
+90 LRVEEVFDGLELPT

-116 TEKDSGRVQRIVDG
+116 TEKDSGRVQRIIDG
-130 ELQEEPVIDV
+130 EMQDDPVIDV

-157 TNGTGTANNEQYVF
+157 TNGTANNEQYVF

-176 SGGGADGDDWSEGI
+176 SGGGEDGDDWSAGI
-190 SPAGTRLYRYNI
+190 PPSGTRLYKYNI
-202 VPGIAEDDNDAQ
+202 VQAIGEDDDDDEAQ
-214 VQLTNETLL
+214 VQLSNGTLL

-238 VAIGPDNNVYVV
+238 VTVGPDNNVYVV
-250 IGTLDHHETQAQN
+250 IGTVDHHETQAQN
-263 FEDAPRPDGTSGVM
+263 FEDAPEPDGTSGVF
-277 RITQEGEA
+277 RITQEGRVA
-285 EDIQGVISDENPL
+285 DIQGVISEEIPL
-298 NLYYAYGMRQSFGM
+298 NLYYGYGIRQSFGM

-350 LAERASDLNIEEDL
+350 LAGRAGDLNIEDDL
-364 VDFDGKGKYS
+364 VDFDGRGRYS

-385 PTGLDFLDSSAL
+385 PTGLDFLNSTEL

-445 DTLFGT
+445 EILFGT

-472 QDENGSIFRIVPEGL
+472 QDDGGSIYRIVPEDA
-487 DTDDTDDDTDEAEAV
+487 DTDDDEPDGDTDEAEI
-502 EETADDT
+502 EETTDDT
-509 GADDTDEAE
+509 GA
-518 AVEETADD
+518 
-526 TSVPTLAQILAE
+526 PTLAQTLVE
-538 RITRNTLNQ
+538 RITRDVTSQ

>member
-1 VHIRSILPEWEILIV
+1 VGF
-16 NKLVYKRLFV
+16 FV
-26 VSIKYLPKS
+26 VRITYLPMNS
-35 FSFTI
+35 TLSV
-40 SLTLLLSGLLLVS
+40 TLLLTGLLLLS
-53 PLAFT
+53 PQALTFT
-58 FVDPTALLRG
+58 APLPG
-68 AAAQEHVLHNR
+68 AAAQELREHISHNR
-79 PPPSPDINDPN
+79 PPASAADVNDPN
-90 LQVEEVVEGLELPT
+90 LRVETVIEGLEFPT

-157 TNGTGTANNEQYVF
+157 PNGTSTSNNEQYVF

-176 SGGGADGDDWSEGI
+176 SGGGEDGDDWSGGI

-202 VPGIAEDDNDAQ
+202 ASEIGEDDDAQ
-214 VQLTNETLL
+214 VQLVNETLL

-238 VAIGPDNNVYVV
+238 VAIGPDNNAYVV
-250 IGTLDHHETQAQN
+250 IGTVDHHETQAQN
-263 FEDAPRPDGTSGVM
+263 FEDAPAPDGTSGIF
-277 RITQEGEA
+277 RTTQEGEVA
-285 EDIQGVISDENPL
+285 DIPGVISDQVPL

-350 LAERASDLNIEEDL
+350 LAERAAGLSVEDDL
-364 VDFDGKGKYS
+364 VDFDGRGNYS

-385 PTGLDFLDSSAL
+385 PTGLDFLNSSAL
-397 GAAYQNDL
+397 GAQYQNDL

-422 NRTQLVLGGGLAD
+422 NRTQLVLEGGLAD

-445 DTLFGT
+445 SILFGT

-472 QDENGSIFRIVPEGL
+472 QDDGGSIFRIIPE
-487 DTDDTDDDTDEAEAV
+487 DADADDADEAEEEATATAATTTDDDT
-502 EETADDT
+502 
-509 GADDTDEAE
+509 GAR
-518 AVEETADD
+518 
-526 TSVPTLAQILAE
+526 SLNQILAE
-538 RITRNTLNQ
+538 RITRDILD

>member
-1 VHIRSILPEWEILIV
+1 MG
-16 NKLVYKRLFV
+16 
-26 VSIKYLPKS
+26 IKSLPKS
-35 FSFTI
+35 ITI

-53 PLAFT
+53 PQALT
-58 FVDPTALLRG
+58 FIDPTALLRG
-68 AAAQEHVLHNR
+68 ASAQELREHILHNR
-79 PPPSPDINDPN
+79 PPPSPDVNDPN
-90 LQVEEVVEGLELPT
+90 LRVEEVFDGLELPT

-116 TEKDSGRVQRIVDG
+116 TEKDSGRVQRIIDG
-130 ELQEEPVIDV
+130 EMQDDPVIDV

-157 TNGTGTANNEQYVF
+157 TNGTVNNEQYVF

-176 SGGGADGDDWSEGI
+176 SGGGEDGDDWSAGI
-190 SPAGTRLYRYNI
+190 PPSGTRLYRYNI
-202 VPGIAEDDNDAQ
+202 VQAIGEDDDDDDEAQ
-214 VQLTNETLL
+214 VQLSNGTLL

-233 YHGGP
+233 YHRGP
-238 VAIGPDNNVYVV
+238 VTVGPDNNVYVV
-250 IGTLDHHETQAQN
+250 IGTVDHHETQAQN
-263 FEDAPRPDGTSGVM
+263 FEDAPEPDGTSGVL
-277 RITQEGEA
+277 RITQEGGVA
-285 EDIQGVISDENPL
+285 DIQGVISEEIPL
-298 NLYYAYGMRQSFGM
+298 NLYYAYGIRQSFGM

-350 LAERASDLNIEEDL
+350 LAGRAGDLNIEDDL
-364 VDFDGKGKYS
+364 VDFDGRGRYS

-385 PTGLDFLDSSAL
+385 PTGLDFLNSTGL

-440 GDEVG
+440 GDDVG
-445 DTLFGT
+445 GILFGT

-472 QDENGSIFRIVPEGL
+472 QDDGGSIYRIVPEDL
-487 DTDDTDDDTDEAEAV
+487 DTDDDEADGDTDEAEI
-502 EETADDT
+502 EETTDDT
-509 GADDTDEAE
+509 GA
-518 AVEETADD
+518 
-526 TSVPTLAQILAE
+526 PTLAQTLVE
-538 RITRNTLNQ
+538 RITRDVTSQ

>member
-1 VHIRSILPEWEILIV
+1 MNS
-16 NKLVYKRLFV
+16 
-26 VSIKYLPKS
+26 
-35 FSFTI
+35 TI
-40 SLTLLLSGLLLVS
+40 SVTLLLTGLLLLS
-53 PLAFT
+53 PQALTFT
-58 FVDPTALLRG
+58 APLPG
-68 AAAQEHVLHNR
+68 AAAQELREHISHNR
-79 PPPSPDINDPN
+79 PPASAADVNDPN
-90 LQVEEVVEGLELPT
+90 LRVETVIEGLEFPT

-157 TNGTGTANNEQYVF
+157 PNGTSTSNNEQYVF

-176 SGGGADGDDWSEGI
+176 SGGGEDGDDWSGGI

-202 VPGIAEDDNDAQ
+202 ASEIGEDDDDAQ
-214 VQLTNETLL
+214 VQLVNETLL

-238 VAIGPDNNVYVV
+238 VAIGPDNNAYVV
-250 IGTLDHHETQAQN
+250 IGTVDHHETQAQN
-263 FEDAPRPDGTSGVM
+263 FEDAPAPDGTSGIF
-277 RITQEGEA
+277 RTTQDGEVA
-285 EDIQGVISDENPL
+285 DIPGVISDQVPL

-325 NGPDQ
+325 NGPNQ

-350 LAERASDLNIEEDL
+350 LAARAPDLNVEDDL
-364 VDFDGKGKYS
+364 VDFDGRGKYS

-385 PTGLDFLDSSAL
+385 PTGLDFLNSSAL
-397 GAAYQNDL
+397 GAQYQNDL

-422 NRTQLVLGGGLAD
+422 NRTQLVLEGGLAD

-440 GDEVG
+440 GDEVENI
-445 DTLFGT
+445 LFGT

-472 QDENGSIFRIVPEGL
+472 QDDGSIFRIVPEGVAA
-487 DTDDTDDDTDEAEAV
+487 DETDGTDGEDSGATAAAATTDETDGTDGEDSGATAAAATTDDDA
-502 EETADDT
+502 
-509 GADDTDEAE
+509 GARNL
-518 AVEETADD
+518 
-526 TSVPTLAQILAE
+526 SQILAE
-538 RITRNTLNQ
+538 RITRDILD

>member
-1 VHIRSILPEWEILIV
+1 MG
-16 NKLVYKRLFV
+16 
-26 VSIKYLPKS
+26 IKSLPKS
-35 FSFTI
+35 ITI

-53 PLAFT
+53 SQALT
-58 FVDPTALLRG
+58 FIDPTALLRG
-68 AAAQEHVLHNR
+68 ASAQELREHILHNR
-79 PPPSPDINDPN
+79 PPPSPDVNDPN
-90 LQVEEVVEGLELPT
+90 LRVEEVFDGLELPT

-116 TEKDSGRVQRIVDG
+116 TEKDSGRVQRIIDG
-130 ELQEEPVIDV
+130 EMQDDPVIDV

-157 TNGTGTANNEQYVF
+157 TNGTANNEQYVF

-176 SGGGADGDDWSEGI
+176 SGGGEDGDDWSAGI
-190 SPAGTRLYRYNI
+190 PPSGTRLYKYNI
-202 VPGIAEDDNDAQ
+202 VQAIGEDDDDDEAQ
-214 VQLTNETLL
+214 VQLSNGTLL

-238 VAIGPDNNVYVV
+238 VTVGPDNNVYVV
-250 IGTLDHHETQAQN
+250 IGTVDHHETQAQN
-263 FEDAPRPDGTSGVM
+263 FEDAPEPDGTSGVF
-277 RITQEGEA
+277 RITQEGRVA
-285 EDIQGVISDENPL
+285 DIQGVISEEIPL
-298 NLYYAYGMRQSFGM
+298 NLYYGYGIRQSFGM

-350 LAERASDLNIEEDL
+350 LAGRAGDLNIEDDL
-364 VDFDGKGKYS
+364 VDFDGRGRYS

-385 PTGLDFLDSSAL
+385 PTGLDFLNSTEL

-445 DTLFGT
+445 EILFGT

-472 QDENGSIFRIVPEGL
+472 QDDGGSIYRIVPEDA
-487 DTDDTDDDTDEAEAV
+487 DTDDDEPDGDTDEAEI
-502 EETADDT
+502 EETTDDT
-509 GADDTDEAE
+509 GA
-518 AVEETADD
+518 
-526 TSVPTLAQILAE
+526 PTLAQTLVE
-538 RITRNTLNQ
+538 RITRDVTSQ